1 MMRSLFST
9 FTCCLS
15 DGNGLQQFRFHPA
28 FEGVFNKT
36 ETYKLYLAGHE
47 LKALISKED

>member
-1 MMRSLFST
+1 MANETACSLGKKT
-9 FTCCLS
+9 
-15 DGNGLQQFRFHPA
+15 